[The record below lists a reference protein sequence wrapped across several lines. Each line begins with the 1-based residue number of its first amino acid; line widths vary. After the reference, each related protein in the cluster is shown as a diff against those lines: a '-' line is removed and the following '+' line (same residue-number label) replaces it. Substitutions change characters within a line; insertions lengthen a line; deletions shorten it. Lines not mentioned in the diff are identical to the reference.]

1 MKLSKVE
8 NHVKSES
15 HTTKAAHKRMRLLES
30 KQAQGVSNIVPPH
43 VSEPLEQINLPQQH
57 FSFDRRLIFL
67 EPDAYGD
74 LFLLDA
80 VCAAL
85 DHEYHAYT
93 VDPNFLGAPSADLY
107 TDVLAAKAIHGV
119 ILLHLTPDTTF
130 CSYQKQLKMA
140 SEEPLFDP
148 SLKKRKKK
156 KITFDEDP
164 LGAEGAPA
172 EPETPAVPPPAD
184 AVPAASILK
193 EKLDGSVPASGD
205 ATPAAGGDDD
215 LGEFKGLK
223 KKAGR
228 KKAAFDLEAFEKELA
243 ESKAKEGEDEEDDG
257 PAPDVDEGDLG
268 EDVFAQPATEGA
280 QVETW
285 HGTDRDYTYA
295 ELLGRFYQ
303 ILRAQNP
310 ELAGEKRKYTI
321 VPPSVHRDGNKKTV
335 FANIS
340 EICKRMHRQPDHVI
354 QFLFAELGT
363 TGSVDGSQ
371 RLVIKGRFQPKQLE
385 NVLRRY
391 IVEYVT
397 CKTCKSPDTI
407 LTKENRIYFM
417 SCESCGSRRSVSAI
431 KAGFQAQ
438 VGKRSRTKAA
448 A

>member
-1 MKLSKVE
+1 MSDPTAA
-8 NHVKSES
+8 
-15 HTTKAAHKRMRLLES
+15 TT
-30 KQAQGVSNIVPPH
+30 
-43 VSEPLEQINLPQQH
+43 
-57 FSFDRRLIFL
+57 
-67 EPDAYGD
+67 
-74 LFLLDA
+74 
-80 VCAAL
+80 
-85 DHEYHAYT
+85 
-93 VDPNFLGAPSADLY
+93 
-107 TDVLAAKAIHGV
+107 
-119 ILLHLTPDTTF
+119 
-130 CSYQKQLKMA
+130 
-140 SEEPLFDP
+140 EEPLFDP

-156 KITFDEDP
+156 KVLFGEDP
-164 LGAEGAPA
+164 LGAEGAE
-172 EPETPAVPPPAD
+172 EPEVPAVPAPAETT
-184 AVPAASILK
+184 PGPSILK
-193 EKLDGSVPASGD
+193 PATQETNGAAAAVAEEAGGGAEEDPAAMFGDLKKKKKKKVEIPLDLDLDEGAPTPASGD
-205 ATPAAGGDDD
+205 ATPARGAEGGDDLD
-215 LGEFKGLK
+215 FSDLK
-223 KKAGR
+223 KKG
-228 KKAAFDLEAFEKELA
+228 KKKTKKTAFDLEAFEKELA
-243 ESKAKEGEDEEDDG
+243 GSATTKAKDADDEDEDG
-257 PAPDVDEGDLG
+257 AGDETKGLDEGDLG
-268 EDVFAQPATEGA
+268 EDVFAHPVSGGEGGA
-280 QVETW
+280 MVETW
-285 HGTDRDYTYA
+285 HGTDRDYTYP

-310 ELAGEKRKYTI
+310 ELAGEKRRYTI

-335 FANIS
+335 FANVS

-448 A
+448 T